1 MAKVLLDVVYCSYLE
16 PIPSKGSDKPE
27 WNLGRI
33 WAISQRP
40 ESTNNASFI
49 WLYRRSLCSCYN
61 VLALHD
67 YSLPEK
73 RNLKNIST
81 CISITEGGHLLMCT
95 RNCFTLARWNAKQN
109 IFAKSFFL
117 RTFLRSSCM
126 HVTTCLNEA
135 AFSQS
140 TLCVVTK
147 APFGLDVKV

>member
-109 IFAKSFFL
+109 IFAKSFFFANIFAQ
-117 RTFLRSSCM
+117 FLHACNDM
-126 HVTTCLNEA
+126 PEWGCI
-135 AFSQS
+135 FSVHS
-140 TLCVVTK
+140 VR
-147 APFGLDVKV
+147 GH